1 MTKYSQEFR
10 LEVVRFYYSSG
21 RSKEFVS
28 LHFGLGKNQTARW
41 LCSYERFG
49 ANGLKNSVCNNAYSF
64 EFKKK
69 VVLSVIDNGLSYG
82 DAKVRFGMRDD
93 SSIVKW
99 VRQYREYGIEGL
111 KRKPKG
117 PQKRLKPAMN
127 KIPPQ
132 NLSKPDSQKTH
143 SELVSEVE
151 YLRAELDFRKKW
163 NALMKE
169 KARQGKVRLK

>member
-1 MTKYSQEFR
+1 
-10 LEVVRFYYSSG
+10 
-21 RSKEFVS
+21 
-28 LHFGLGKNQTARW
+28 
-41 LCSYERFG
+41 
-49 ANGLKNSVCNNAYSF
+49 
-64 EFKKK
+64 
-69 VVLSVIDNGLSYG
+69 
-82 DAKVRFGMRDD
+82 
-93 SSIVKW
+93 